1 MKKTTLKKLISFI
14 KEEEKNYSFND
25 YIMNYIDEKELLA
38 IEDKDELREI
48 LEKINEN
55 YELTNTEIVYYASAM
70 EYLSREDNSLRESL
84 EIANEYWYDIKNLN
98 SELLASLLIS
108 RHNLEDYYTI
118 TESIIDFYDDIE

>member
-1 MKKTTLKKLISFI
+1 MKKTALKKLISFI

-25 YIMNYIDEKELLA
+25 SIINYIDEKELLA
-38 IEDKDELREI
+38 IEGKDELREI

-55 YELTNTEIVYYASAM
+55 YELTDTDVIYYASAM
-70 EYLSREDNSLRESL
+70 EYLSRNDNSLSESL

-98 SELLASLLIS
+98 SELLASLLMS

-118 TESIIDFYDDIE
+118 TESIIGFYNDI